1 LTSYV
6 NKQSIS
12 NGFLAVSP
20 IDQEDSSMS
29 LVDIWNFIFKPHT
42 VKISTGNPF

>member
-1 LTSYV
+1 MASTLSEVEKNQIRLTSYV

-20 IDQEDSSMS
+20 IESTDSQMHI
-29 LVDIWNFIFKPHT
+29 DIWNFMF
-42 VKISTGNPF
+42 